1 MNQDIPRLRRAAR
14 WPLGHFLWVYA
25 GRPEFEGRA
34 ASFLAEGQ
42 ARGERQVVIT
52 DDPRRSLWPQDL
64 LRSGDLVVLGT
75 DEAYGPTRIVDPVSL
90 AAAFEALLAD
100 ALHLGYAGLRVAGD
114 NTSLAEGPD
123 RLAAW
128 LAWERRAE
136 VLMQARPITG
146 LCAFDLSRIEAG
158 ALRTLLASHR
168 VVMRSYG

>member
-1 MNQDIPRLRRAAR
+1 MNQDIPRPRRAAR
-14 WPLGHFLWVYA
+14 WPLGHFLWAYA

-90 AAAFEALLAD
+90 GATLEALLAD
-100 ALHLGYAGLRVAGD
+100 ALRLGYTGLRIAGD
-114 NTSLAEGPD
+114 NTRLVEGPD

-128 LAWERRAE
+128 LAWEGQVD
-136 VLMQARPITG
+136 VLMQSTLITG
-146 LCAFDLSRIEAG
+146 LCAFDLSRIEPG
-158 ALRTLLASHR
+158 ALRALLASHS
-168 VVMRSYG
+168 VVMRSSG